1 MPKLNMVAD
10 VAAPIT
16 VTAVDL
22 ITYAKA
28 PTWNEWMA
36 YILTGLGYI
45 GGAMG
50 FGGGYVKNLGVASL
64 PLTARHIYTRITTGA
79 GGVAR
84 PMASRLAFHPA
95 GMGGPI
101 RQTTVPEY
109 AGLKVT

>member
-1 MPKLNMVAD
+1 MPKWNMVAD

-28 PTWNEWMA
+28 PTWNEWLD
-36 YILTGLGYI
+36 YIMTALGYV

-64 PLTARHIYTRITTGA
+64 PLTARHIYTRITTGH
-79 GGVAR
+79 GGVSN
-84 PMASRLAFHPA
+84 PASRFAFHPA
-95 GMGGPI
+95 VGGPI